1 MLLLNPFTQNSYYV
15 NSKDANRLVTQI
27 NAALQNGW
35 GNTTDGLYSV
45 VSGGVN
51 NITSAPYSFIGSAQ
65 GAAATITGQTVN
77 SSYTETPFISQASR
91 FTLTK
96 EITGNSATIL
106 TVTNSEL
113 PVMTMQSGIS
123 TKVWNAFIQVVA
135 VCKES
140 GTSTTVVND
149 VYSAN
154 FTATI
159 KNNGAHAVMV
169 GSQEQIGTEV
179 TDSSMIG
186 CTITIRADDPNL
198 SMEIE
203 FGPPPSADGTTVIN
217 VMASVTLAEIGW

>member
-159 KNNGAHAVMV
+159 KNNGAHVVMV
-169 GSQEQIGTEV
+169 GSQEQIGTDQ